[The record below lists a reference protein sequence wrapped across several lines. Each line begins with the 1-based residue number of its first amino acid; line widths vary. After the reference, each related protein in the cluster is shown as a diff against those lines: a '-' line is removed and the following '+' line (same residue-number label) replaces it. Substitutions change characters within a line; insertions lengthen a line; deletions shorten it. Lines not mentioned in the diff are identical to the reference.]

1 MKPTSVHAF
10 AISEGQANRIVD
22 SLGKSGFSSN
32 HISVLFPDKDTSR
45 VSITGKH
52 IKDLEGGLICTA
64 TGGVLGGIIGL
75 LVGIGTLA
83 IPGVGPLLAAGS
95 LLAALSGAATGATVG
110 VAGGLIGFKIPKIR
124 AKCRED
130 RFTKGDILI
139 SVVAETGDDVS
150 RARHVLERGFS
161 DDIPVTSVG
170 EIASAYIG

>member
-1 MKPTSVHAF
+1 MKATSVHAF

-45 VSITGKH
+45 VFITGKH

-75 LVGIGTLA
+75 LVGIGALA
-83 IPGVGPLLAAGS
+83 IPGVGPWLAAGP
-95 LLAALSGAATGATVG
+95 LLAALSGAATGAT
-110 VAGGLIGFKIPKIR
+110 AGGIAGALIGFKIPEIR

-139 SVVAETGDDVS
+139 SVLAETGDAVKK
-150 RARHVLERGFS
+150 ARHVLQRCL
-161 DDIPVTSVG
+161 
-170 EIASAYIG
+170 